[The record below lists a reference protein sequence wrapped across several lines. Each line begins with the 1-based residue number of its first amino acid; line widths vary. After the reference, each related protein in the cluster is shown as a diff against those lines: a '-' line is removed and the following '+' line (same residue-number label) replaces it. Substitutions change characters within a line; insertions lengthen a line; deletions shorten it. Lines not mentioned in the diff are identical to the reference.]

1 MSIIIFAKCQE
12 CDYHSEVF
20 HLDWYQIMCRNCD
33 AEIENDYVVEHSID
47 NNYVVKEG
55 HQISDAPLHRDKG
68 EAWKLETLGT
78 LKIMYD
84 DAVNHG
90 HKELARIIEQGEDY
104 LYSVIE
110 TEKEGELECK

>member
-12 CDYHSEVF
+12 CDYHNEVF
-20 HLDWYQIMCRNCD
+20 HLEWYQIMCRNCD

-55 HQISDAPLHRDKG
+55 HQISGAPLHRDKG

>member
-47 NNYVVKEG
+47 NNYVEKEG
-55 HQISDAPLHRDKG
+55 HQISDASSEELKSITIPKYISDQLLEVLDPIYFKDTIITMIHNQLDDVIKREKG
-68 EAWKLETLGT
+68 
-78 LKIMYD
+78 
-84 DAVNHG
+84 
-90 HKELARIIEQGEDY
+90 R
-104 LYSVIE
+104 
-110 TEKEGELECK
+110 LECK